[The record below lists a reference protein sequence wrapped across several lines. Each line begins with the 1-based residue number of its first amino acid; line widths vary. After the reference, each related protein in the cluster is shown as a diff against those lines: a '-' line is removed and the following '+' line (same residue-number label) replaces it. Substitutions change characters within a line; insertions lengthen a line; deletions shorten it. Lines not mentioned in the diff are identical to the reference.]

1 MFASPIVDLSHPLR
15 TGLPVYPGDPSV
27 EVIPRLTHSEHGY
40 SVTEIHMGTHDG
52 THMDAGYH
60 FFADKP
66 TLDTYP
72 MERFVGSGVVLDLRA
87 QAADT
92 PVAPDTLRAAIA
104 AAGGL
109 RAGEFALLWHGWD
122 AHFGG
127 DLMWRN
133 PYLSEGAAQLLVDA
147 GVTLVGTDAPNVDSS
162 TDLTAFPVH
171 VVLLGSG
178 LLIVENLRA
187 LDRLGAGRVN
197 CAFLPLP
204 LAHGDGAP
212 VRAIAWPRA
221 VTAATLPAVDP
232 GREGR
237 DVVE

>member
-27 EVIPRLTHSEHGY
+27 EIIPRLTHAEHGH
-40 SVTEIHMGTHDG
+40 SVTEIRMGTHDG

-66 TLDTYP
+66 TLDQYP
-72 MERFVGSGVVLDLRA
+72 VERFVGSGVVLDLRA
-87 QAADT
+87 QPGDT

-109 RAGEFALLWHGWD
+109 HAGDFAVLWFGWD

-133 PYLSEGAAQLLVDA
+133 PYLSEEAARLLVDA
-147 GVTLVGTDAPNVDSS
+147 GVTLVGTDTPNVDSS
-162 TDLTAFPVH
+162 TDLTAFPAH
-171 VVLLGSG
+171 VLLLGSG
-178 LLIVENLRA
+178 LLIVENLRD
-187 LDRLGAGRVN
+187 LDRLGAGRVD

-204 LAHGDGAP
+204 LAHTDGAP
-212 VRAIAWPRA
+212 VRAIAWTRA
-221 VTAATLPAVDP
+221 ETGATEKAV
-232 GREGR
+232 E
-237 DVVE
+237 

>member
-1 MFASPIVDLSHPLR
+1 MLASPIVDLSHPLH
-15 TGLPVYPGDPSV
+15 TGEPAYPGDPTV
-27 EVIPRLTHSEHGY
+27 EIIPRLTHAEHGHA
-40 SVTEIHMGTHDG
+40 VTEIRMGTHDG

-66 TLDTYP
+66 TLDQYP
-72 MERFVGSGVVLDLRA
+72 VERFVGSGVVLDLRA
-87 QAADT
+87 QPADT

-109 RAGEFALLWHGWD
+109 HAGDFALLWYGWD
-122 AHFGG
+122 AHYGG

-133 PYLSEGAAQLLVDA
+133 PYLSKEAARLLVDT
-147 GVTLVGTDAPNVDSS
+147 GVTLVATDTPNVDSS

-171 VVLLGSG
+171 VLFLGSG

-187 LDRLGAGRVN
+187 LDRLGAGRVD
-197 CAFLPLP
+197 CVLLPLS
-204 LAHGDGAP
+204 LAHTDGAP

-221 VTAATLPAVDP
+221 ETVAA
-232 GREGR
+232 GRP
-237 DVVE
+237 VE